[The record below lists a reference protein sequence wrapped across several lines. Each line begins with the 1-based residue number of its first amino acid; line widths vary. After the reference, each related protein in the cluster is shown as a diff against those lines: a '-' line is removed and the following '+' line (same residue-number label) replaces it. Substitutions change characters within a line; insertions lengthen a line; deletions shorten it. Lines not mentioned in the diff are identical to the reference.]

1 MNNIKQNLDY
11 RINIPTN
18 YEHYEI
24 LENHNNSNIY
34 YNDFPKEVC
43 IDLPKEV
50 CIDLPYE
57 NEPIKENT
65 VTSIINKIKKWIK

>member
-24 LENHNNSNIY
+24 LENHNNSDIF
-34 YNDFPKEVC
+34 YND
-43 IDLPKEV
+43 IPKEV

>member
-24 LENHNNSNIY
+24 LENHNNSDIY
-34 YNDFPKEVC
+34 YN
-43 IDLPKEV
+43 DLPKEV
-50 CIDLPYE
+50 CIDLQYD
-57 NEPIKENT
+57 NEPIKEYT
-65 VTSIINKIKKWIK
+65 IISIINKIKKWIK

>member
-24 LENHNNSNIY
+24 Y
-34 YNDFPKEVC
+34 YND
-43 IDLPKEV
+43 IPKEV

-57 NEPIKENT
+57 NELIKEYT

>member
-11 RINIPTN
+11 RINIPIN

-24 LENHNNSNIY
+24 LENHNNSDIN
-34 YNDFPKEVC
+34 YN
-43 IDLPKEV
+43 DLPKEV

-57 NEPIKENT
+57 NEPIKKNT
-65 VTSIINKIKKWIK
+65 IISIINKIIKKWII